1 MTKSRN
7 RWLVP
12 AAVASLVASGLVALS
27 GSALAQEAPVATAV
41 GSGPVPIG
49 RMRLSFSIV
58 PAPLGSIES
67 TVPIIGKVS
76 ADTAFAFG
84 LRPAFDY
91 SINDYFFVGFAPQ
104 FLLNVKGDD
113 SNGSAGKALDL
124 LLRVGGHAPVADRVH
139 LYGYLS
145 PGYSIIFPPTGD
157 ENATGF
163 VLGVTV
169 GGMYALSDK
178 LFAVADIG
186 YQLGYQEFTIQGAD
200 FDSHLRYLLIGLGIG
215 MKL

>member
-1 MTKSRN
+1 MS
-7 RWLVP
+7 
-12 AAVASLVASGLVALS
+12 S
-27 GSALAQEAPVATAV
+27 SALAQEAPAPTPTATAV
-41 GSGPVPIG
+41 AGGPVPIG

-58 PAPLGSIES
+58 PAPVGTFES

-76 ADTAFAFG
+76 ADAAFAFG

-91 SINDYFFVGFAPQ
+91 SINDYVFVGFAPQ
-104 FLLNVKGDD
+104 FLLNVKGDND
-113 SNGSAGKALDL
+113 NGDAGKALDL
-124 LLRVGGHAPVADRVH
+124 QLRLGGHAPVADRVH
-139 LYGYLS
+139 LYGFLS

-157 ENATGF
+157 NKPKGF

-169 GGMYALSDK
+169 GGMYALNEK

-186 YQLGYQEFTIQGAD
+186 YQLGYQQYTTQGVDID
-200 FDSHLRYLLIGLGIG
+200 FHLRYLLIGLGIG